1 MNPVYLLDTNVVS
14 EFSKSKPNMKVLEA
28 YDAYRDV
35 SAISSITWQEI
46 IKGISRLPDSH
57 KKTNLMDF
65 AENLRENMPIID
77 YDAFSAQICG
87 EVQSKCESA
96 GKTLQYYDAQ
106 IAATALS
113 HGMILVTH
121 NTKDFQPFKENS
133 SLNLVDWA

>member
-14 EFSKSKPNMKVLEA
+14 EFAKPVQNRNVINAMNA
-28 YDAYRDV
+28 YMNIC
-35 SAISSITWQEI
+35 AISSITLQELVH
-46 IKGISRLPDSH
+46 GVSRMPEGRRKEYIQATID
-57 KKTNLMDF
+57 NI
-65 AENLRENMPIID
+65 RESFPVID